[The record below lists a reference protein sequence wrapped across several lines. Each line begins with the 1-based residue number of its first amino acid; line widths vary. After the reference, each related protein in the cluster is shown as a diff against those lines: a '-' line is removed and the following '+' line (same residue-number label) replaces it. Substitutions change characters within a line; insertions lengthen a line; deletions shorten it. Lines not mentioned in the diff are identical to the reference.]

1 MYKFTEDCLTGIEQV
16 DTEHE
21 KLFELINQTM
31 DLLHNDLLEDKYHQ
45 VREVM
50 EELKSYADTHF
61 FNEEWRPSMIRNWSG
76 RRNSILH
83 FGKKSIYWISPIL
96 MNWSGSM
103 TCLRSCWS
111 IWCAGCII
119 IF

>member
-50 EELKSYADTHF
+50 EELKSYADT
-61 FNEEWRPSMIRNWSG
+61 
-76 RRNSILH
+76 
-83 FGKKSIYWISPIL
+83 
-96 MNWSGSM
+96 SGSM